1 MGFALGL
8 SVGVAGQAAASA
20 RCPLPRGLRRVEVGG
35 ALPAANRQRQTERH
49 EEGGVAAVER
59 AAPAPA
65 SAAAQ
70 AAQPLDAAAL
80 NSITLH
86 EGAGG
91 GARVGGKGGKGE
103 GHGEGEGH
111 APDDALSASTER
123 IGGAAAR
130 HIQRVVR
137 WLRLVT
143 GVALCAVGVLAA
155 VLLGMSWHN
164 TGHGANREDSADA
177 GAMAVLLGLPL
188 CLLVL
193 VWSTLACQRYQT

>member
-1 MGFALGL
+1 M
-8 SVGVAGQAAASA
+8 
-20 RCPLPRGLRRVEVGG
+20 
-35 ALPAANRQRQTERH
+35 
-49 EEGGVAAVER
+49 AAVER

-91 GARVGGKGGKGE
+91 GARVGGKGGK
-103 GHGEGEGH
+103 GEGH